1 MSVYSG
7 RLEDI
12 SIKIL
17 STAKTT
23 FKNVAKAMIV
33 KVLFQPSIIMIGD
46 FLCWFQ
52 KSSLF
57 KIVSLKIKIYFTST
71 KAEDRH
77 STISFTASSM
87 SRFSLSFNIIGRA

>member
-33 KVLFQPSIIMIGD
+33 KVLFQSSIIMIGD
-46 FLCWFQ
+46 FYIG
-52 KSSLF
+52 F
-57 KIVSLKIKIYFTST
+57 KKAYYLK
-71 KAEDRH
+71 
-77 STISFTASSM
+77 
-87 SRFSLSFNIIGRA
+87 